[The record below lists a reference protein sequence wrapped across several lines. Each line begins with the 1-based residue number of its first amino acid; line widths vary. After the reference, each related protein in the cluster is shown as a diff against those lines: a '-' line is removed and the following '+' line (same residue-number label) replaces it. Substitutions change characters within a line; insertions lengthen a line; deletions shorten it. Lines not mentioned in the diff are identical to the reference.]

1 MAKSY
6 GNLGRLLSE
15 PLPPDIQAAEDRRIA
30 EFIAGLPDA
39 EGTFGGHMVMDACY
53 RLGGC
58 GPGCPPGI
66 RVDAAKLAGHD
77 GIAASM
83 TPYCGRG
90 YPTGHRERP

>member
-1 MAKSY
+1 MTEPT
-6 GNLGRLLSE
+6 GNLGDWLSE
-15 PLPPDIQAAEDRRIA
+15 PLPPDVQAREDQRIA

-39 EGTFGGHMVMDACY
+39 EGTFGGHLVTDACY

-77 GIAASM
+77 GIRRQPHGA
-83 TPYCGRG
+83 
-90 YPTGHRERP
+90 E